1 MATDQVHETDVQV
14 ERIPPPEGA
23 EKSLETDMV
32 VRNRARA
39 AMLRLQ
45 RASSEN
51 RPGCRGSAREAEP
64 LLCGLRLHEI
74 LVRWKGLDWRGL
86 GLLALIKMSPAEGN
100 PGVRISPLEETVD
113 WGVVVIVAMMV
124 DHERLSAAVQGG
136 RVEQA

>member
-1 MATDQVHETDVQV
+1 M
-14 ERIPPPEGA
+14 
-23 EKSLETDMV
+23 
-32 VRNRARA
+32 
-39 AMLRLQ
+39 
-45 RASSEN
+45 
-51 RPGCRGSAREAEP
+51 
-64 LLCGLRLHEI
+64 CGLRLHEI